1 MGLESALKEKDETIE
16 AQTKIIQELYEEEL
30 EEDED
35 GKIVFLFLSSPQNWK
50 KTNLIC
56 SCFAFLED
64 DSVDSMKDDSK
75 QSPVQQ
81 SGAANQQI
89 MVQLRH
95 ILGKLTLACCG
106 THVFFF

>member
-1 MGLESALKEKDETIE
+1 MKTVRLFFCF
-16 AQTKIIQELYEEEL
+16 ELAPEL
-30 EEDED
+30 EEN
-35 GKIVFLFLSSPQNWK
+35 KSHLFLF
-50 KTNLIC
+50 
-56 SCFAFLED
+56 AFFED

-106 THVFFF
+106 THVLFF